1 MDNKLGKGKDVGILL
16 DAISYLDQGMMIR
29 VYLCRYMYTYEFF
42 NLCPGLS
49 EWVANKSRDL
59 FPVRVVVFNPRRQIK
74 SITFKYILDKSWLD
88 TQLMVKDTYEYVV
101 ARDITL
107 VCAYARRK

>member
-49 EWVANKSRDL
+49 E
-59 FPVRVVVFNPRRQIK
+59 
-74 SITFKYILDKSWLD
+74 
-88 TQLMVKDTYEYVV
+88 
-101 ARDITL
+101 
-107 VCAYARRK
+107 